1 MRELLEGGPVRRLV
15 TLIAA
20 IALVTAPG
28 AFAQD
33 GAGTG
38 KFSINP
44 VMSKGP
50 ATAPVTIVE
59 FSDYQ

>member
-1 MRELLEGGPVRRLV
+1 MRRVA

-28 AFAQD
+28 AFAQE
-33 GAGTG
+33 GAGSG
-38 KFSINP
+38 KFTVNP